1 MKRIITA
8 FLSLALILSCGTDVY
23 AEEDFETPEEDI
35 IIDEYIYTYSI
46 SNSLSIT
53 NNTASCISIVVGHSN
68 VTTKIR
74 IEQTLQKKN
83 GSSWSDKVIF
93 TNIYN
98 SNVAIYSTQKSGL
111 ASGTYRLKTV
121 AKVYSGD
128 NYETVT
134 KYSSTCT
141 C

>member
-1 MKRIITA
+1 MKKILSA
-8 FLSLALILSCGTDVY
+8 VLSLLLIFNSGLFAN
-23 AEEDFETPEEDI
+23 AEGDYDTPEDDI
-35 IIDEYIYTYSI
+35 LTEEYVYTRQI
-46 SNSLSIT
+46 SNYLSIT
-53 NNTASCISIVVGHSN
+53 DNTASCLSTVVGYYN

-83 GSSWSDKVIF
+83 GSSWSDKVFF
-93 TNIYN
+93 TNTYN
-98 SNVAIYSTQKSGL
+98 TNVAIYSTQKSGL

-128 NYETVT
+128 DYETVT
-134 KYSSTCT
+134 KYSSTHT

>member
-1 MKRIITA
+1 MSRYGLTYVKSICIHATVDK
-8 FLSLALILSCGTDVY
+8 SLRYILDPAKT
-23 AEEDFETPEEDI
+23 EDMVLT
-35 IIDEYIYTYSI
+35 TSI
-46 SNSLSIT
+46 SNYLSIT
-53 NNTASCISIVVGHSN
+53 DNTASCLSTVVGYYN

-93 TNIYN
+93 TNTYN
-98 SNVAIYSTQKSGL
+98 TNVAIYSTQKSGL

-128 NYETVT
+128 DYETVT
-134 KYSSTCT
+134 KYSSTHT

>member
-1 MKRIITA
+1 MKKIVSAI
-8 FLSLALILSCGTDVY
+8 LSLLMICNGGSAVY
-23 AEEDFETPEEDI
+23 AEGDFDTPEDEI
-35 IIDEYIYTYSI
+35 ITEEYLYTLMI
-46 SNSLSIT
+46 SNYLSI
-53 NNTASCISIVVGHSN
+53 NDNTAQCLSTVVGHSN

-74 IEQTLQKKN
+74 VEQTLQKKN
-83 GSSWSDKVIF
+83 GSSWSNKVIF
-93 TNIYN
+93 TNTYN

-128 NYETVT
+128 DYETVT

>member
-1 MKRIITA
+1 MICNGGSA
-8 FLSLALILSCGTDVY
+8 VY
-23 AEEDFETPEEDI
+23 AEGNYDTPEDEI
-35 IIDEYIYTYSI
+35 IIEEYVYTYSI
-46 SNSLSIT
+46 TNDLSISG
-53 NNTASCISIVVGHSN
+53 NTAQCMSIVVGYSN
-68 VTTKIR
+68 LTTKIR
-74 IEQTLQKKN
+74 VEQTLQKKN

-93 TNIYN
+93 TNTYN

-128 NYETVT
+128 DYETVT